1 MLSRAKATPDCKSGH
16 SMDTDTDTDTAST
29 DARHAKHGRKHSR
42 QKTVLSTLLGFSSS
56 SRSIGTAD
64 SDSEVENTP
73 RHMHSSAQEMQKMP
87 SLTTHGL
94 GEREDALLNAFNQ
107 GLFADAQVQVGGRD
121 FKLHRV
127 VLLQSRLFASLLK
140 ESGSESLIDGR
151 TTIVLDTRNRPGL
164 SATSLEIV
172 FRDLYT
178 TRLRSSQVHEKSVF
192 HILAAACFLQT
203 QDLISYCTRFIL
215 ESVNPANIAFYACQ
229 MDSIVS
235 CPMSAQASLQGESG
249 IMGEFARLLTAVR
262 KNLKPK
268 LESYLCQVVNVG
280 LSEANAAEGAVQKKE
295 SQSVNETISYSSHQS
310 IFMLLAACPIS
321 WFQTVVEADSLCI
334 PDEFSRY
341 LFLKNA
347 AIVRWKQQHDPQ
359 AQSTSDKD
367 CFTPKRASN
376 LNKRASGF
384 FGALF
389 NQTSST
395 GKGAGDAASRK
406 SGEDKAEEE
415 TSFQSPQGSASL
427 YLPGSYHGSVASFQ
441 SSSAFTSSTTS
452 MSNGFQNFGGSSNS
466 SVSNLSNAAGNL
478 MNPIHAVTRLVNLYG
493 QDFLR
498 KRGSNETLSENALLM
513 QQDKDLTIL
522 QLFETAVVYTYM
534 TFAQLERVK
543 SDAIVS
549 DTAVLNSFWM
559 QAELINRFTTP
570 YASISVPAN
579 PAVFPA
585 PVGPFRFTVKFS
597 GLQALALEKADAV
610 ERGERVVVA
619 ASEPIKCCGI
629 DFRIILAL
637 EVGRDYASAINPA
650 PTSDAQ
656 SYHRGQKSQISTPV
670 AKKQFIPPPSA
681 KKGAGGGAAVGPTP
695 TKRIQTPF
703 LLNMNR
709 SLSLDDLNAR
719 TSRMELGVVAPY
731 LNDSVAR
738 VSRFVLK
745 ASLQRSRIH
754 ATGTAPQA
762 AAAATH
768 ASSSSSG
775 TNGKQPM
782 LQQQNMAIAVKA
794 PVMAFRLYAFDAGQ
808 VAEEGGCNLDQANPV
823 TWCGFDGNGDSRE
836 FGVPFGYDFGGGE
849 EEGLDENGGLANH
862 GGGGGIRG
870 KKEGDSSKGG
880 GGGGGGGVHKSV
892 YSKMKKGLKDNFK
905 LRGLGTSRLTDA
917 GNVGAMGGMRRRIGG
932 LQGEGRDLF
941 ISASISL
948 FPN

>member
-1 MLSRAKATPDCKSGH
+1 ML
-16 SMDTDTDTDTAST
+16 
-29 DARHAKHGRKHSR
+29 
-42 QKTVLSTLLGFSSS
+42 
-56 SRSIGTAD
+56 
-64 SDSEVENTP
+64 
-73 RHMHSSAQEMQKMP
+73 
-87 SLTTHGL
+87 
-94 GEREDALLNAFNQ
+94 

-140 ESGSESLIDGR
+140 ESGANSNESLIDGR

-215 ESVNPANIAFYACQ
+215 ESVNPANIAFYASQ

-280 LSEANAAEGAVQKKE
+280 LSEANAAESAVQKKE
-295 SQSVNETISYSSHQS
+295 SQSVNEAISYSSHQS

-347 AIVRWKQQHDPQ
+347 AIARWKQQYDPQ
-359 AQSTSDKD
+359 SQSTSDKD

-389 NQTSST
+389 NQTSSV

-415 TSFQSPQGSASL
+415 TCFQSPQGSASL

-466 SVSNLSNAAGNL
+466 SVSNMSNAGNL

-498 KRGSNETLSENALLM
+498 KRGSNENQSENALLM
-513 QQDKDLTIL
+513 QQDKDITIL

-637 EVGRDYASAINPA
+637 EVGRDYASAIHPA

-681 KKGAGGGAAVGPTP
+681 KKGAGGGGGGAVGPTP

-762 AAAATH
+762 AAAAAGTATH
-768 ASSSSSG
+768 ASSSSG

-782 LQQQNMAIAVKA
+782 LQQNMAIAVKA

-808 VAEEGGCNLDQANPV
+808 VAEEGCNLDQASPV

-836 FGVPFGYDFGGGE
+836 FGVPFGCEFGSE
-849 EEGLDENGGLANH
+849 EEVLDENGGVANH
-862 GGGGGIRG
+862 GGGGIRG
-870 KKEGDSSKGG
+870 KKEGDSSK
-880 GGGGGGGVHKSV
+880 GGGGVHKSV

-905 LRGLGTSRLTDA
+905 LRGLGSSRLTD
-917 GNVGAMGGMRRRIGG
+917 GGGSVGGAMGGMRRRIDG

>member
-56 SRSIGTAD
+56 SRSIRTAD

-73 RHMHSSAQEMQKMP
+73 RHMHTSAQEMQRIP
-87 SLTTHGL
+87 SLTSHGL

-107 GLFADAQVQVGGRD
+107 GLFADAQVHIGGRE

-140 ESGSESLIDGR
+140 ESGANSNESFTDGR
-151 TTIVLDTRNRPGL
+151 ITITLDTRNRPGL

-178 TRLRSSQVHEKSVF
+178 PCLRSSQVHEKSVF

-215 ESVNPANIAFYACQ
+215 ESVNPTNIAFYASQ

-235 CPMSAQASLQGESG
+235 CPMSAQASLQGETG
-249 IMGEFARLLTAVR
+249 IMGEFARLLAAVR
-262 KNLKPK
+262 KTLKPK
-268 LESYLCQVVNVG
+268 LEAYLCQVVNVG
-280 LSEANAAEGAVQKKE
+280 LSEANAAESAVQKKE
-295 SQSVNETISYSSHQS
+295 SQSANETISYSSHQS

-321 WFQTVVEADSLCI
+321 WFQNVVEADSLCI

-347 AIVRWKQQHDPQ
+347 AIARWKLQHDPQ
-359 AQSTSDKD
+359 SQSTSEKD

-389 NQTSST
+389 NQTSSST
-395 GKGAGDAASRK
+395 GKGPGDAASRK
-406 SGEDKAEEE
+406 SGEDKPDEES
-415 TSFQSPQGSASL
+415 SFQSPQGSASL
-427 YLPGSYHGSVASFQ
+427 YLPGSYHGSLASFQ

-452 MSNGFQNFGGSSNS
+452 MSNGFQKFGGSSNS
-466 SVSNLSNAAGNL
+466 SVSNLSNAGNT
-478 MNPIHAVTRLVNLYG
+478 MNRIHAVTRLVNLYG

-498 KRGSNETLSENALLM
+498 KRGGSNENLSENAMLQ
-513 QQDKDLTIL
+513 QQDKDATIL

-570 YASISVPAN
+570 YTSISVPTN

-619 ASEPIKCCGI
+619 ASEPVKCCGI

-650 PTSDAQ
+650 PSDAQ
-656 SYHRGQKSQISTPV
+656 YHRGQKSQVSTPV

-681 KKGAGGGAAVGPTP
+681 KKGGGGAVATP
-695 TKRIQTPF
+695 AKRIQTPF

-754 ATGTAPQA
+754 ATGTAPQPA
-762 AAAATH
+762 H
-768 ASSSSSG
+768 GSG
-775 TNGKQPM
+775 ANGKQPM
-782 LQQQNMAIAVKA
+782 LQQNMAIAVKA
-794 PVMAFRLYAFDAGQ
+794 PVMAFRLYAFDAGE
-808 VAEEGGCNLDQANPV
+808 VGHEGCNLDQVNPV

-836 FGVPFGYDFGGGE
+836 FGVPFGCDFGGE
-849 EEGLDENGGLANH
+849 EEGVDDNAGSVNN
-862 GGGGGIRG
+862 GGGGGGSRG
-870 KKEGDSSKGG
+870 KKEGDSGK
-880 GGGGGGGVHKSV
+880 GVHKSV
-892 YSKMKKGLKDNFK
+892 YSKMKRGFK
-905 LRGLGTSRLTDA
+905 LRGLGSSSRLTDA
-917 GNVGAMGGMRRRIGG
+917 GSVGGVMGGMRRRIDG